1 MSENNKNLADI
12 KDLSVSFMTDAGSIK
27 AVEDVNFTIPRKT
40 VVGVV
45 GESGSGKSVTAR
57 SIIKLLPET
66 ATTSG
71 AVYLSKRDGSDS
83 LDVLSLSGEQL
94 REVRGSEAAMV
105 FQEPNSVLNPVYTI
119 GWQIEE
125 GLRAHGMK
133 DKKELRAK
141 AINILKKV
149 GIPDAETRVDYY
161 PHQFSG
167 GQKQRIVIAMALVLN
182 PGLIL
187 ADEPTTALDVTVQA
201 EILDLLRRTQELER
215 QKGVL
220 CGFVLIVLGIAS
232 SALSRTTGGT
242 DVQDFLSGILM
253 GLSVAEILAGIWAAG
268 KKLLK
273 Q

>member
-12 KDLSVSFMTDAGSIK
+12 KDLSVSFMTNAGSIK

-66 ATTSG
+66 AATSG

-119 GWQIEE
+119 GWQFEE

-149 GIPDAETRVDYY
+149 GIPDAETR
-161 PHQFSG
+161 
-167 GQKQRIVIAMALVLN
+167 R
-182 PGLIL
+182 GLL
-187 ADEPTTALDVTVQA
+187 PAPV
-201 EILDLLRRTQELER
+201 LRRPEAAHR
-215 QKGVL
+215 HRHGVGAEPRPDSGRRAHH
-220 CGFVLIVLGIAS
+220 CPRRDRAS
-232 SALSRTTGGT
+232 RNSRP
-242 DVQDFLSGILM
+242 
-253 GLSVAEILAGIWAAG
+253 AAPRP
-268 KKLLK
+268 
-273 Q
+273 

>member
-1 MSENNKNLADI
+1 M
-12 KDLSVSFMTDAGSIK
+12 
-27 AVEDVNFTIPRKT
+27 NFTIPRKT

-149 GIPDAETRVDYY
+149 ASRMPKPAWTTTRTSSPAPEAAHRHRHGVGAEPRSD
-161 PHQFSG
+161 SG
-167 GQKQRIVIAMALVLN
+167 
-182 PGLIL
+182 
-187 ADEPTTALDVTVQA
+187 
-201 EILDLLRRTQELER
+201 RRAYHCPR
-215 QKGVL
+215 RDR
-220 CGFVLIVLGIAS
+220 AS
-232 SALSRTTGGT
+232 RNSRP
-242 DVQDFLSGILM
+242 
-253 GLSVAEILAGIWAAG
+253 AAPRP
-268 KKLLK
+268 
-273 Q
+273 

>member
-201 EILDLLRRTQELER
+201 
-215 QKGVL
+215 
-220 CGFVLIVLGIAS
+220 
-232 SALSRTTGGT
+232 
-242 DVQDFLSGILM
+242 
-253 GLSVAEILAGIWAAG
+253 
-268 KKLLK
+268 
-273 Q
+273 

>member
-1 MSENNKNLADI
+1 MSEDNKNLADI

-71 AVYLSKRDGSDS
+71 AIYLSNREDTGT

-94 REVRGSEAAMV
+94 RTMRGSQAAMV

-125 GLRAHGMK
+125 GLRAHGIDRK
-133 DKKELRAK
+133 
-141 AINILKKV
+141 
-149 GIPDAETRVDYY
+149 
-161 PHQFSG
+161 
-167 GQKQRIVIAMALVLN
+167 
-182 PGLIL
+182 
-187 ADEPTTALDVTVQA
+187 
-201 EILDLLRRTQELER
+201 
-215 QKGVL
+215 
-220 CGFVLIVLGIAS
+220 
-232 SALSRTTGGT
+232 
-242 DVQDFLSGILM
+242 
-253 GLSVAEILAGIWAAG
+253 SVV
-268 KKLLK
+268 
-273 Q
+273 

>member
-40 VVGVV
+40 VV

-149 GIPDAETRVDYY
+149 GIPDADL
-161 PHQFSG
+161 S
-167 GQKQRIVIAMALVLN
+167 
-182 PGLIL
+182 LIH
-187 ADEPTTALDVTVQA
+187 
-201 EILDLLRRTQELER
+201 I
-215 QKGVL
+215 
-220 CGFVLIVLGIAS
+220 
-232 SALSRTTGGT
+232 
-242 DVQDFLSGILM
+242 
-253 GLSVAEILAGIWAAG
+253 
-268 KKLLK
+268 
-273 Q
+273 